1 LELCLDRGD
10 GDRAEGH
17 YNLGNALLQKGQ
29 IGEAIAHYREAV
41 KLRSDHAEAQNNLA
55 SVLLQE
61 GLVDEAILHFEKA
74 LELRPDR
81 EKAHY
86 NLGDALL
93 RKQKVE
99 EAIAHYEKA
108 LQIDPRSISTLNQL
122 AWVLATNSEA
132 QIRNGAKA
140 IELARQADQLSG
152 GKNPIILHT
161 LAAAYAESGRFS
173 QAVETAQDA
182 LKLAV
187 IEGNTALA
195 EALRQV
201 IGLYQAGKPYH
212 KAQR

>member
-1 LELCLDRGD
+1 MDLAHDEAILHFQKFLKLCSDRGEK
-10 GDRAEGH
+10 DRAEGH
-17 YNLGNALLQKGQ
+17 YNLGDALRQKGQ

-86 NLGDALL
+86 NLGNALL
-93 RKQKVE
+93 RKEKVE

-122 AWVLATNSEA
+122 ALVLATIRSINSPT
-132 QIRNGAKA
+132 
-140 IELARQADQLSG
+140 RQSNRIGTASRS
-152 GKNPIILHT
+152 T
-161 LAAAYAESGRFS
+161 FGRQKS
-173 QAVETAQDA
+173 DHSSY
-182 LKLAV
+182 
-187 IEGNTALA
+187 
-195 EALRQV
+195 
-201 IGLYQAGKPYH
+201 IGCRLC
-212 KAQR
+212 